1 MINTTD
7 RPILL
12 MAEAELD
19 AHIREALSWSEALM
33 REQQEGT
40 EVRASMRETFRRF
53 LGEGNRRT
61 RLFDE
66 TFLQAAYDFASSDA
80 VNTATQPAM
89 NTMADYVFQRTV
101 AATGFVMV
109 KRGIKLALVEL
120 WRRGALLL
128 PTVFTPGPQFAMSAF
143 DHELLRWVLSFD
155 PESSIGKLK
164 TDTRRL
170 HYYGPRLLLAANWS
184 QVEDVSINEIAELHL
199 AQRLYSN
206 GLHPHAIAG
215 SSFPW
220 SQLPAELL
228 KQFPERVSFDHGDLV
243 RYSAWSA
250 KQAVNRGAL
259 EAFVIEEKPAKKAAA
274 RLPRAPSR
282 SGAYSNSKQ
291 PRVELS
297 KQAREATTHEAV
309 LALFKRLTTRPDGV
323 NWREQTPV
331 YPGREHVDVEPLA
344 RSWVQSFKAFLH
356 HREHIQGYRSAN
368 EVIASLNILADYLF
382 LYLPWWR
389 ELFPTGAVGVPT
401 SPKEFARYAYVSRHN
416 DEPLE
421 TLPAPLLSIV
431 RLRRPKAESASICI
445 KHLTL
450 YFRFVGAQF
459 GDDEAVAGATFRN
472 PLDDEFDAPRLPGKK
487 NKTNKEIIPRN
498 IYGHL
503 LFYCYAVEEFGQHL
517 LQRSLAGD
525 FKETWNDMR
534 AAFRYEAAKLG
545 MTPVVRYRGQ
555 ETPVRSVPNV
565 FTWAE
570 REVERDGARVVVA
583 VPHLTALRL
592 LIVALETGLRC
603 QSVQWLDRTSWDS
616 LNEGSGEQYTY
627 RLLVNTDK
635 SKVEPWAPPI
645 VFRVR
650 HVMQRE
656 VAFQTIFADF
666 GTFEPVP
673 YEGLATSPFDPV
685 RPLFKAPNTGRPIR
699 DDVYSDA
706 WLSLLVDFEGF
717 YKEVS
722 GERHVRMY
730 YLKPQ
735 KTADGQPVIK
745 YTGRE
750 EIAYCGLS
758 ILAVHTP
765 HSCRATFA
773 TNRQGQGILELSDIA
788 EILGHEGVATTAH
801 YTKFSGEQLQE
812 RLQRSDVALLG
823 EYSIFDVGTESSY
836 VRPDKPDSALMQSFS
851 KDREGTVAA
860 FRFMPSMALWTI
872 EDDKL
877 DEHNGLALLKSG
889 PMSHIRFRETHIC
902 PVGEECPADIV
913 RNIGAPKRCGICPL
927 AMKCIDHLPPIAAKR
942 NQLVERIRYLHA
954 QRKRMEEAHEP
965 AASLDALWDEIQL
978 DINELLGW
986 KFSEEV
992 LRGMHAEAER
1002 NADADAATL
1011 IHVDRPDI
1019 VRRHL
1024 KLVTRQCDRAEFL
1037 LQRLAESNAYPSMTS
1052 PQVQMAASLL
1062 RRRFSAGQGLE
1073 DLATPTDES
1082 DDVRA
1087 AASMLGTMMKASGL
1101 SMKEVAALLTSP
1113 VAQAAAAKLPLQ
1125 TEADDGE

>member
-7 RPILL
+7 RPIILID
-12 MAEAELD
+12 AADLD
-19 AHIREALSWSEALM
+19 AHIRATLTWSEALM
-33 REQQEGT
+33 CEQLKGT
-40 EVRASMRETFRRF
+40 ERHAYIKEAFTRF
-53 LGEGNRRT
+53 LGEENRRT
-61 RLFDE
+61 RLFDQR
-66 TFLQAAYDFASSDA
+66 FLQAAYDFASSDA
-80 VNTATQPAM
+80 VHSATQPAM
-89 NTMADYVFQRTV
+89 NAMADYVFKRTASADV
-101 AATGFVMV
+101 FPMV

-120 WRRGALLL
+120 WRRGVLAL
-128 PTVFTPGPQFAMSAF
+128 PTVFTPGPQFSMDAF
-143 DHELLRWVLSFD
+143 DNELLRWLLSFD
-155 PESSIGKLK
+155 PDSSGGKRK

-170 HYYGPRLLLAANWS
+170 HYYGPRLLMTTDWKH
-184 QVEDVSINEIAELHL
+184 VEDVSINEIAELHL
-199 AQRLYSN
+199 AQRLHSH
-206 GLHPHAIAG
+206 GLHPYAIAG

-228 KQFPERVSFDHGDLV
+228 KQFPDRVSFNQTDLV

-250 KQAVNRGAL
+250 KQAVNRGTL
-259 EAFVIEEKPAKKAAA
+259 EAFVIEATPMKKKAPHANL
-274 RLPRAPSR
+274 RP
-282 SGAYSNSKQ
+282 GKISNSKQ
-291 PRVELS
+291 QRLGFEE
-297 KQAREATTHEAV
+297 QARTATTHEAV
-309 LALFKRLTTRPDGV
+309 LALFGRLAIRPDGV
-323 NWREQTPV
+323 NWREQTPM
-331 YPGREHVDVEPLA
+331 YPGREHVDVELLA
-344 RSWVQSFKAFLH
+344 KHWLQSFKAFLH
-356 HREHIQGYRSAN
+356 HRMHIQGYRSADG
-368 EVIASLNILADYLF
+368 VIASLNLLADYLF
-382 LYLPWWR
+382 FYLPWWR
-389 ELFPTGAVGVPT
+389 DLFPTGAVGIPIA
-401 SPKEFARYAYVSRHN
+401 PKEFVRYAYVSRHN
-416 DEPLE
+416 EEPIKK
-421 TLPAPLLSIV
+421 LPAPLLSLV

-459 GDDEAVAGATFRN
+459 SDDEVIAGSTFRN
-472 PLDDEFDAPRLPGKK
+472 PLDDEFDAPRLSGKK

-517 LQRSLAGD
+517 LQRALAGD
-525 FKETWNDMR
+525 FENCWTKMR
-534 AAFRYEAAKLG
+534 GALRYESGQFG

-555 ETPVRSVPNV
+555 EMPVRSVPNV
-565 FTWAE
+565 FAWAK
-570 REVERDGARVVVA
+570 REVECDGVKRVIA

-592 LIVALETGLRC
+592 LIVSLETGLRC
-603 QSVQWLDRTSWDS
+603 QSVQWLDRLTWDS
-616 LNEGSGEQYTY
+616 LNERSGDQYTY

-635 SKVEPWAPPI
+635 TKVEAWAPPI

-656 VAFQTIFADF
+656 VAFQANFADF
-666 GTFEPVP
+666 GAFEPVP
-673 YEGLATSPFDPV
+673 YEGLANSPFEPI

-699 DDVYSDA
+699 DDVYSET
-706 WLSLLVDFEGF
+706 WLALLVDFEGF

-722 GERHVRMY
+722 GERHVRMS

-735 KTADGQPVIK
+735 RTPDGQPVIK

-750 EIAYCGLS
+750 ENAYCAVS

-773 TNRQGQGILELSDIA
+773 TNRQGQGILELSDVA
-788 EILGHEGVATTAH
+788 ELLGHQGVATTAH

-812 RLQRSDVALLG
+812 RLKQSDVTLLG
-823 EYSIFDVGTESSY
+823 EYSIFDVGSESAY
-836 VRPDKPDSALMQSFS
+836 LRPDKPDSALVQSFA
-851 KDREGTVAA
+851 KDREGTVAE
-860 FRFMPSMALWTI
+860 FRFMPSMALWSI
-872 EDDKL
+872 EDATL

-889 PMSHIRFRETHIC
+889 PMGRIRFRETHIC

-913 RNIGAPKRCGICPL
+913 RHIGSPKRCGICPL

-954 QRKRMEEAHEP
+954 RRKQMEEADEP

-986 KFSEEV
+986 TFSEEI
-992 LRGMHAEAER
+992 LRSMHAEAEC
-1002 NADADAATL
+1002 NVDMATL

-1024 KLVTRQCDRAEFL
+1024 KLVTRQCDRTEFL

-1052 PQVQMAASLL
+1052 PQIQVAASLL
-1062 RRRFSAGQGLE
+1062 RRRFSAGQGLD
-1073 DLATPTDES
+1073 DLETLTDGS

-1087 AASMLGTMMKASGL
+1087 AASMLSTMMKASGL
-1101 SMKEVAALLTSP
+1101 SMKEVATLLASP
-1113 VAQAAAAKLPLQ
+1113 VLQ
-1125 TEADDGE
+1125 PASVTLLLQKEAEDEE

>member
-7 RPILL
+7 RPIVLIDD
-12 MAEAELD
+12 AELD
-19 AHIREALSWSEALM
+19 GHIREALSWSEALM

-40 EVRASMRETFRRF
+40 EVRASVREAFTKF
-53 LGEGNRRT
+53 LGEKNRSA

-80 VNTATQPAM
+80 VNTATQPSM
-89 NTMADYVFQRTV
+89 NTMADYVLKRTV
-101 AATGFVMV
+101 AATGFALV

-120 WRRGALLL
+120 WRRGVLML
-128 PTVFTPGPQFAMSAF
+128 PTVFTPGPQFSMSAF
-143 DHELLRWVLSFD
+143 NHELLLWVLSFD
-155 PESSIGKLK
+155 PESSDGKNK

-170 HYYGPRLLLAANWS
+170 HYYGPRLLLATDWS
-184 QVEDVSINEIAELHL
+184 HIEDVSINEIAELHL

-220 SQLPAELL
+220 SQLPSELL
-228 KQFPERVSFDHGDLV
+228 KHFPNRVSFGHTDLV
-243 RYSAWSA
+243 KYSAWSA

-259 EAFVIEEKPAKKAAA
+259 EAFVIEEKLSKKTAS
-274 RLPRAPSR
+274 RLPRAQPR
-282 SGAYSNSKQ
+282 PGAISNSRQ

-297 KQAREATTHEAV
+297 EQARNATTHEAV
-309 LALFKRLTTRPDGV
+309 LALFKRLANRPVCV

-331 YPGREHVDVEPLA
+331 YPGREHVDVEPIA
-344 RSWVQSFKAFLH
+344 KRWVQSFKAFLH
-356 HREHIQGYRSAN
+356 HREHIQGYRSAD
-368 EVIASLNILADYLF
+368 EVVASLNILADYLF
-382 LYLPWWR
+382 LYLPWWK
-389 ELFPTGAVGVPT
+389 ELFPTGAVGIPEA
-401 SPKEFARYAYVSRHN
+401 PKEFTRYGYVSRHN

-421 TLPAPLLSIV
+421 TLPAPLLSLI
-431 RLRRPKAESASICI
+431 RLRRPGAESASICI

-450 YFRFVGAQF
+450 YFRFVGAHF
-459 GDDEAVAGATFRN
+459 GDDEAIAGPTFRN
-472 PLDDEFDAPRLPGKK
+472 PLDDEFDSPRLPGKK

-503 LFYCYAVEEFGQHL
+503 LFYCYAIEEFGQHL
-517 LQRSLAGD
+517 LQRALAGD
-525 FKETWNDMR
+525 FEDNWSDMR

-555 ETPVRSVPNV
+555 EIPVYFVPNV

-570 REVERDGARVVVA
+570 REVERESERTVVV
-583 VPHLTALRL
+583 VPHMTALRL

-603 QSVQWLDRTSWDS
+603 QSVQWLDRTTWDS
-616 LNEGSGEQYTY
+616 LNEGKGDQYTY

-635 SKVEPWAPPI
+635 TKSEPWTPPI

-656 VAFQTIFADF
+656 VAFQTLFTDY
-666 GTFEPVP
+666 GTYEPVP

-685 RPLFKAPNTGRPIR
+685 HPLFKAPSTGRPIR

-706 WLSLLVDFEGF
+706 WLSLLVDFQSF

-722 GERHVRMY
+722 GERHVRMF

-735 KTADGQPVIK
+735 KTPDGQPVIK

-750 EIAYCGLS
+750 ESAYCAVS

-773 TNRQGQGILELSDIA
+773 TNRQGQGILELSDVA
-788 EILGHEGVATTAH
+788 ELLGHEGVATTAH

-823 EYSIFDVGTESSY
+823 EYSIFDVGAESSY
-836 VRPDKPDSALMQSFS
+836 VRPDKPDSALVQSFS
-851 KDREGTVAA
+851 KDRETTVAN
-860 FRFMPSMALWTI
+860 FQFMPSMALWSI

-877 DEHNGLALLKSG
+877 EEHNGLALLKSG

-913 RNIGAPKRCGICPL
+913 RHIGAPKRCGICPL
-927 AMKCIDHLPPIAAKR
+927 AMKCIDHLPPIAAKL
-942 NQLVERIRYLHA
+942 NQLIERIRYLHA
-954 QRKRMEEAHEP
+954 QRTRMEKAGEP
-965 AASLDALWDEIQL
+965 ASSLDALWDELQL

-992 LRGMHAEAER
+992 LQGMHAKADQG
-1002 NADADAATL
+1002 ADALGT
-1011 IHVDRPDI
+1011 IHVERPDI

-1024 KLVTRQCDRAEFL
+1024 QLVTRQCGRTEFL
-1037 LQRLAESNAYPSMTS
+1037 LKRLAESNAYPSMTS
-1052 PQVQMAASLL
+1052 PQVQMAATLL
-1062 RRRFSAGQGLE
+1062 RRRFSAGKDLD
-1073 DLATPTDES
+1073 DLASLTDES

-1087 AASMLGTMMKASGL
+1087 VAAMLGTMMKASGL
-1101 SMKEVAALLTSP
+1101 SMKEVAALLSSP
-1113 VAQAAAAKLPLQ
+1113 VQLPAVNPSLLQ
-1125 TEADDGE
+1125 TEVKDGK